1 MKIIKYFVAISLLS
15 SSLVT
20 AQDIN
25 IPNVVTKVASAAENW
40 LKLETSARA
49 IGMGGAQVAA
59 AVGVQGI
66 AYNPAS
72 LTFIDGNDS
81 YYSKVNYVAGISHNV
96 LAYGM
101 PLSPTDFISFH
112 LFTLDSG
119 PIGVT
124 NEYYQTGT
132 GEDYHV
138 RDLAFRMTFAKIL
151 TDRLNFGITLK
162 YIREDI
168 YTTYAQ
174 TFAIDIGS
182 IFDTGIY
189 GTVLGMSVSN
199 FGPEIQYHGEGLET
213 TVPEDVD
220 PGENLAR
227 VTESFPLP
235 MIFRL
240 GIKNDLMGPKGTLM
254 TDNINRITIALDGMN
269 PIDYVVTGSAGI
281 EYAWREMAFIRMG
294 YRFGHDTAMTGRDA
308 DAKTYPLAGL
318 SAGAGINLTTGAI
331 KIGIDYAFV
340 NYGIL
345 DNTHQY
351 GLRVQF

>member
-1 MKIIKYFVAISLLS
+1 MKTAKRLIAIILAITA
-15 SSLVT
+15 VT
-20 AQDIN
+20 AQDVN
-25 IPNVVTKVASAAENW
+25 IPDQVTKVASAAENW

-59 AVGVQGI
+59 ATGVQAI
-66 AYNPAS
+66 TYNPAS
-72 LTFIDGNDS
+72 LSFIDRNDS
-81 YYSKVNYVAGISHNV
+81 YYSKVNYIAGTSHSV
-96 LAYGM
+96 LAYGI
-101 PLSPTDFISFH
+101 PLNSTDFMSFH
-112 LFTLDSG
+112 LFTFDSG

-124 NEYYQTGT
+124 TDLFPTGT

-138 RDLAFRMTFAKIL
+138 RDLAFRVTYAKIL
-151 TDRLNFGITLK
+151 TDRLNIGLTLK

-168 YTTYAQ
+168 YTAYAQ

-213 TVPEDVD
+213 QVPTDVD
-220 PGENLAR
+220 PRENLSQ
-227 VTESFPLP
+227 VTDFFQLP

-240 GIKNDLMGPKGTLM
+240 GIKNDLMGTSGTVWKSEIHRL
-254 TDNINRITIALDGMN
+254 TFALDGMN
-269 PIDYVVTGSAGI
+269 PIDYVVSGKTGI
-281 EYAWREMAFIRMG
+281 EYAWQELAFIRLG
-294 YRFGHDTAMTGRDA
+294 YRFDHDTAMRGRSGGG
-308 DAKTYPLAGL
+308 KTYSLAGL
-318 SAGAGINLTTGAI
+318 SAGAGVSFTTGGV

-351 GLRVQF
+351 GLRIQF